1 MTTYTKE
8 GDMARWILCFSV
20 VLQACT
26 SHAVRCDAHLQPINA
41 PAAKSVPAVPAPAKA
56 AQ

>member
-1 MTTYTKE
+1 
-8 GDMARWILCFSV
+8 MARWILCFSV